1 MDKYVDS
8 LNAHV
13 NFTPCQIELMK
24 KILDSHLT
32 TAEICGI
39 EDFLFFL
46 KNQTN
51 LTYKE
56 YIK

>member
-1 MDKYVDS
+1 MNKYVDD
-8 LNAHV
+8 LNSHV
-13 NFTPCQIELMK
+13 KFTPCQIELFK

-32 TAEICGI
+32 SSEIIGL
-39 EDFLFFL
+39 EDFLKFL